1 MTGGKSSLVSAGHHM
16 MQGTAN
22 SQMYKSNQSGGV
34 KNSGFGT
41 YTQED
46 LQLVADE
53 EEARQKARK
62 IGPFAFL
69 IDDDIDTEVLTNQ
82 QVFDD
87 LKELEDILGQGNDT
101 NTNAHVRM
109 KSKKKR

>member
-1 MTGGKSSLVSAGHHM
+1 MTGGKSSLVGAGHAM
-16 MQGTAN
+16 MQGTAQTKMYA
-22 SQMYKSNQSGGV
+22 SQQSGKG
-34 KNSGFGT
+34 SGFGQ
-41 YTQED
+41 YTRED
-46 LQLVADE
+46 LMALEEE

-87 LKELEDILGQGNDT
+87 LKELEDILG
-101 NTNAHVRM
+101 
-109 KSKKKR
+109 

>member
-1 MTGGKSSLVSAGHHM
+1 MSG
-16 MQGTAN
+16 QN
-22 SQMYKSNQSGGV
+22 SN
-34 KNSGFGT
+34 FGT
-41 YTQED
+41 YTKED
-46 LQLVADE
+46 LLALEEE

-101 NTNAHVRM
+101 NATAHVGM
-109 KSKKKR
+109 KSKSKKR

>member
-1 MTGGKSSLVSAGHHM
+1 MSMTGGKSSLVGAGHNM
-16 MQGTAN
+16 MQGTAH
-22 SQMYKSNQSGGV
+22 SAMYKSGMSGAGG
-34 KNSGFGT
+34 KNSAFGT

-87 LKELEDILGQGNDT
+87 LKELEDILG
-101 NTNAHVRM
+101 
-109 KSKKKR
+109 

>member
-1 MTGGKSSLVSAGHHM
+1 
-16 MQGTAN
+16 
-22 SQMYKSNQSGGV
+22 MYKSNMSGAGG

-41 YTQED
+41 YTKED
-46 LQLVADE
+46 LLALE
-53 EEARQKARK
+53 EEEESRQKARK

-87 LKELEDILGQGNDT
+87 LKELEDILG
-101 NTNAHVRM
+101 
-109 KSKKKR
+109 

>member
-1 MTGGKSSLVSAGHHM
+1 M
-16 MQGTAN
+16 
-22 SQMYKSNQSGGV
+22 
-34 KNSGFGT
+34 
-41 YTQED
+41 ED
-46 LQLVADE
+46 RIALEEE

-87 LKELEDILGQGNDT
+87 LKELEDILGQGND
-101 NTNAHVRM
+101 NNAGAAIG
-109 KSKKKR
+109 KSKRKR

>member
-1 MTGGKSSLVSAGHHM
+1 MAL
-16 MQGTAN
+16 
-22 SQMYKSNQSGGV
+22 
-34 KNSGFGT
+34 
-41 YTQED
+41 EE
-46 LQLVADE
+46 E

-87 LKELEDILGQGNDT
+87 LKELEDILG
-101 NTNAHVRM
+101 
-109 KSKKKR
+109 